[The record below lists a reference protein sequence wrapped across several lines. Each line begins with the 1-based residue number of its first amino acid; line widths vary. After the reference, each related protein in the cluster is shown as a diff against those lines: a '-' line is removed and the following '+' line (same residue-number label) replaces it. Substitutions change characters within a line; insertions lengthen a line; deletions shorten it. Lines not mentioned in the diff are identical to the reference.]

1 MVGSLFLG
9 NALPELQTFAT
20 AVGSAAGVFDV
31 MDHVSYGQG
40 QYSIVH
46 GLLCY
51 SY

>member
-1 MVGSLFLG
+1 MLVGSLFLG

-20 AVGSAAGVFDV
+20 AAADV